1 MPDPAT
7 GWAPRPTR
15 NRIVVALG
23 FVLIIGGWLAVSGI
37 GGPKIGQ
44 LSQVQSNNSTSFLPA
59 SAESVRAATQAA
71 EFSPAKTI
79 PAFVLFSSDGVA
91 SAEQLTA
98 WNAAAAALGAA
109 PVTADGATLGTITD
123 YLPDGAKIVPI
134 PSQDGAAILAVVPL
148 AEAKLVRT
156 AEGQDPPLTLV
167 VDSLRAAA
175 APSAAGGNTHVT
187 GPAGLVRDLGGAF
200 AGIDG
205 ILLLVALGVV
215 LLILLLVYRA
225 LALPVFVLF
234 SSVCCLALAG
244 WIVYLLADADVI
256 TLNGQSQGILFILV
270 IGAATDYGL
279 LLTARYREEL
289 TRIQRP
295 IDAMKVAWRA
305 CLEPIAASAA
315 TVIIGL
321 LCLLLSDLNSNRS
334 LGPVA
339 AIGIACAFLGT
350 ITLLP
355 TLLATGRWVFWP
367 RVPALPAAASAAAP
381 AAHRAAHAAE
391 PEEDGPLQG
400 TGLWVRIARTIGA
413 HPRRVWV
420 VTGIVLLA
428 MCAALPTFKGSGVQ
442 QSEVFLGNPDSVVG
456 QQDLEK
462 HFPGGTGNPVVIVVP
477 EALAGQVI
485 AAAQQV
491 PGLTGAPVAQGAAQ
505 GSAATVVDGRVLL
518 DATLSA
524 GADTTD
530 AKDTIRALRAAL
542 HPLGA
547 VLVGGQTAQQ
557 LDTSDTAAR
566 DLRVIIPAVLL
577 AVLLVLMLLLRSL
590 VAPLVLVVATVIS
603 FGSALGVSALVFN
616 HVLDFPGADP
626 AVPLFGFVFLVA
638 LGVDYSIF
646 LMSRAREESLLLGPR
661 AGILAALVTTGGVI
675 TSAGVVL
682 AATFAAL
689 GIIPILFLA
698 QIAFIVCFGVL
709 LDTLV
714 VRSLLVS
721 AIATDLGRLIWW
733 PSKLGRRAT
742 GGRHETGGKHEA
754 SADPGRVRTS

>member
-1 MPDPAT
+1 MRDPAT
-7 GWAPRPTR
+7 GSAARTTR

-23 FVLIIGGWLAVSGI
+23 FVLVIGGWLAVSGI

-44 LSQVQSNNSTSFLPA
+44 LSQVQSNDSTSFLPA
-59 SAESVRAATQAA
+59 SAESVRAATLAA

-79 PAFVLFSSDGVA
+79 PAFVLFSTDGVA
-91 SAEQLTA
+91 TAEQLTA
-98 WNAAAAALGAA
+98 WKAAAVALGSA
-109 PVTADGATLGTITD
+109 PVTADGVVLGTVAD
-123 YLPDGAKIVPI
+123 YLPEGAKIAGI

-148 AEAKLVRT
+148 DEAKLVRT
-156 AEGQDPPLTLV
+156 AESADPPLTAV
-167 VDSLRAAA
+167 VDGLRSAA
-175 APSAAGGNTHVT
+175 APSAAGGTTHVT

-215 LLILLLVYRA
+215 LLILLVVYRA

-244 WIVYLLADADVI
+244 WIVHLLADADVI

-339 AIGIACAFLGT
+339 AIGIAGAFLGT

-355 TLLATGRWVFWP
+355 ALLATGRWVFWP
-367 RVPALPAAASAAAP
+367 RVPKLLTKPKSLTQPAPTSG
-381 AAHRAAHAAE
+381 HHAAHAAD

-477 EALAGQVI
+477 EALADQVI

-491 PGLTGAPVAQGAAQ
+491 PGLTGAPVAQAQ

-524 GADTTD
+524 GADTSE

-542 HPLGA
+542 HPVGD

-590 VAPLVLVVATVIS
+590 VAPLVLVVATVVS

-661 AGILAALVTTGGVI
+661 AGILTALVTTGGVI

-721 AIATDLGRLIWW
+721 AIATDLGRLVWW
-733 PSKLGRRAT
+733 PSKLGRRTVA
-742 GGRHETGGKHEA
+742 GRHED
-754 SADPGRVRTS
+754 S

>member
-7 GWAPRPTR
+7 GAAPRPTR

-23 FVLIIGGWLAVSGI
+23 FVLVIGGWLAVSGI

-44 LSQVQSNNSTSFLPA
+44 LSQVQSNDSTSFLPA
-59 SAESVRAATQAA
+59 SAESVRAATLAA

-79 PAFVLFSSDGVA
+79 PAFVLFSTDGVA
-91 SAEQLTA
+91 TAEQLTA
-98 WNAAAAALGAA
+98 WQAAAAALGSA
-109 PVTADGATLGTITD
+109 PVTADGVVLGTVAD
-123 YLPDGAKIVPI
+123 YLPEGAKIVPI

-148 AEAKLVRT
+148 DEAKLVRT
-156 AEGQDPPLTLV
+156 AESADPPPTAV
-167 VDSLRAAA
+167 VDGLRAAA
-175 APSAAGGNTHVT
+175 APSAAGGTTHVT

-215 LLILLLVYRA
+215 LLILLVVYRA

-355 TLLATGRWVFWP
+355 ALLATGRWVFWP
-367 RVPALPAAASAAAP
+367 RVPRLLTRNTQPAPTSG
-381 AAHRAAHAAE
+381 HHAAHAAD

-400 TGLWVRIARTIGA
+400 TGLWVRLARMIGT

-428 MCAALPTFKGSGVQ
+428 MCAALPTFRGSGVQ

-462 HFPGGTGNPVVIVVP
+462 HFPGGTGNPVLIVVP

-505 GSAATVVDGRVLL
+505 GTAATVVDGRVLL

-524 GADTTD
+524 GADTSE

-542 HPLGA
+542 HPLGD

-661 AGILAALVTTGGVI
+661 AGILTALVTTGGVI

-721 AIATDLGRLIWW
+721 AIATDLGRLVWW
-733 PSKLGRRAT
+733 PSKLGRRT
-742 GGRHETGGKHEA
+742 VGGRHED
-754 SADPGRVRTS
+754 S